1 MASRF
6 RRPSPATVIA
16 IVALVVATTG
26 VAIGSFA
33 PKNGK
38 ITACY
43 SKKSGALRLVDAK
56 KKCRKGEQRI
66 AWNQKGRRGP
76 RGPVGDEGFDGFD
89 GFDGADG
96 AEAASMLTGSF
107 TTEVTSD
114 VFAAPSGTSV
124 ASATESNR
132 MTLSPAV
139 ATVARDLAV
148 SLDPGAPVP
157 GAAVFTFIL
166 RDDGADT
173 DVRCSITGEA
183 RSCDSDS
190 ATAPLSAGSRLTL
203 MHSQTGT
210 TATDRVFRF
219 GWRATT
225 P

>member
-1 MASRF
+1 MAARF

-56 KKCRKGEQRI
+56 KKCRKVEQRI

-76 RGPVGDEGFDGFD
+76 RGPVGDEGFDGLDGFD

-107 TTEVTSD
+107 TTE
-114 VFAAPSGTSV
+114 
-124 ASATESNR
+124 R
-132 MTLSPAV
+132 
-139 ATVARDLAV
+139 R
-148 SLDPGAPVP
+148 
-157 GAAVFTFIL
+157 
-166 RDDGADT
+166 
-173 DVRCSITGEA
+173 
-183 RSCDSDS
+183 
-190 ATAPLSAGSRLTL
+190 
-203 MHSQTGT
+203 
-210 TATDRVFRF
+210 
-219 GWRATT
+219 
-225 P
+225 